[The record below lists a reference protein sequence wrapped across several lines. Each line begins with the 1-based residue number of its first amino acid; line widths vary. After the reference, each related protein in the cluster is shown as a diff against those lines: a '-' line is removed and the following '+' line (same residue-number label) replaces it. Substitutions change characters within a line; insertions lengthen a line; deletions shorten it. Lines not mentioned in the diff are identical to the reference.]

1 MGGYIME
8 NTHYLDDVVQ
18 NLGWLDRVLRFAIG
32 AVLLALPCYLMVSG
46 IMEVKWYLVGAML
59 LSVYPLLTSVIGI
72 DQIYNFFNV
81 KSCGTSPRN
90 QCGSF
95 PYEIDA
101 ALGHNPIPDS
111 KIEHSLEHSR
121 HL

>member
-1 MGGYIME
+1 MNYSQHAIGVI
-8 NTHYLDDVVQ
+8 Q
-18 NLGWLDRVLRFAIG
+18 NLGWLDRVLRFVVG
-32 AVLLALPCYLMVSG
+32 AVLLALPCFLMVSG
-46 IMEVKWYLVGAML
+46 VMAVNWYLVGAML

-81 KSCGTSPRN
+81 KSCGTSDRN
-90 QCGSF
+90 QCGTF

-101 ALGHNPIPDS
+101 ALGNNPIPDS
-111 KIEHSLEHSR
+111 EVEHSLEHSR